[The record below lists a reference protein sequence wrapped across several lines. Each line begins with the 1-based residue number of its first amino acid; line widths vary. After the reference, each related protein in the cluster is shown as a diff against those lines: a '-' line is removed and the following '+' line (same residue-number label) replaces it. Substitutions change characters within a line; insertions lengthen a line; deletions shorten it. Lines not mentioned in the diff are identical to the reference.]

1 MQRRGPAWTAV
12 LCAGAAALCGCAS
25 GSKARAIFAQA
36 ERTVITVRAVIKV
49 TANGRDNENKVD
61 IVGTVIDPS
70 GLTVVP
76 ASALDPASA
85 MRAVLRNRSGPEFKV
100 ESSVSET
107 TLVLADGSELEADVL
122 LKDEE
127 LDLAFLR
134 PRQLDKP
141 LAAAALAPPRSQ
153 PQLLDEVVVVGRY
166 GRSVNRTPW
175 LEVARVR
182 ALVKGP
188 RPYLICSDAS
198 SEALGSIAYS
208 TDGATLGLFVTHIGK
223 DTDRAGRP
231 VTVVLRA
238 VEDVIEVAEQAKKL
252 KNPER
257 KGEAAASPASPA
269 PVPAAAPSS
278 PAATT
283 PAKP

>member
-1 MQRRGPAWTAV
+1 MREAAARRRALPRRLAALAPCIAAAALAG
-12 LCAGAAALCGCAS
+12 CAGARASAARDLF
-25 GSKARAIFAQA
+25 ARA
-36 ERTVITVRAVIKV
+36 EKTVVTVRAVIKV

-61 IVGTVIDPS
+61 IIGTVIDPS

-85 MRAVLRNRSGPEFKV
+85 MRAVYRNRPGPEIKV

-134 PRQLDKP
+134 PRALDRP
-141 LAAAALAPPRSQ
+141 LAAAALAVPKAQ
-153 PQLLDEVVVVGRY
+153 PQLLDEVAIVGRY

-175 LEVARVR
+175 LELARVK

-188 RPYLICSDAS
+188 RPYAICSDAAG
-198 SEALGSIAYS
+198 EALGTVAYAA
-208 TDGATLGLFVTHIGK
+208 DGGTLGVFVTHIGR
-223 DTDRAGRP
+223 DTDRSGRP

-257 KGEAAASPASPA
+257 
-269 PVPAAAPSS
+269 
-278 PAATT
+278 
-283 PAKP
+283 